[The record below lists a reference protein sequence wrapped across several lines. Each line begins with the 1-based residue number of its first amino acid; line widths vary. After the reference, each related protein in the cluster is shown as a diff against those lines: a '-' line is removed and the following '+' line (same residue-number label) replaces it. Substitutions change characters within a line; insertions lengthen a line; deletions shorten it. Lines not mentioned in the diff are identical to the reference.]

1 MDIDNKNK
9 IFLSDI
15 FLELWQKK
23 YYICLIVFSA
33 GLSMAF
39 FSLTIP
45 NEYKSTIVLAPAEE
59 NQGGGMSALAGQF
72 GGLASL
78 AGINLGTNGS
88 DKTVVALEI
97 LKSHTFLSSF
107 LDKNNY
113 KRDFLA
119 SNGWE
124 REGNKLTYDPSIYDS
139 SSGRWVR
146 EVELPYES
154 EPSSLES
161 YNFFKEEI
169 LIVSQDEDTGIIY
182 VSINSYSPYLA
193 QEVAENLIRSI
204 NSYIKERD
212 IKETEKTIHYLENA
226 ILKTNVAEMKNVF
239 YQLIEQQI
247 QTKMLAETRDG
258 YVFKVIDPALLPEE
272 KFKPL
277 RAIMCLLSML
287 VAFFLCLFVIL
298 IRFLTKKND

>member
-239 YQLIEQQI
+239 FE
-247 QTKMLAETRDG
+247 
-258 YVFKVIDPALLPEE
+258 
-272 KFKPL
+272 
-277 RAIMCLLSML
+277 LS
-287 VAFFLCLFVIL
+287 I
-298 IRFLTKKND
+298 